1 MYYLDISAGAP
12 LKIETT
18 KHQTIEEAMVEVYR
32 WIQPRARG
40 ASLPFH
46 AWVQPWGV
54 KQLTLDL
61 RTTREGW
68 SIVNT
73 ERVKDLVSIQISHET
88 AERAAEFS
96 YKFDIGD

>member
-40 ASLPFH
+40 ASLAFH

-73 ERVKDLVSIQISHET
+73 DRVKDLVSIQISHET